1 MDLFRKMLEYDS
13 TSGKEREFALM
24 LASELECGEL
34 RSFEVGDG
42 SLNLLLCWGEPRVV
56 FCTHMDTV
64 PPYLPPRF
72 LEDRVLGRGSCDAKG
87 QIYAMYKA
95 LPPPRSDGEGRFRT
109 PVAERGGDRF
119 LRGQSLCKDLVQS
132 ALPRSG

>member
-1 MDLFRKMLEYDS
+1 
-13 TSGKEREFALM
+13 M

-95 LPPPRSDGEGRFRT
+95 CRRLEAMG
-109 PVAERGGDRF
+109 
-119 LRGQSLCKDLVQS
+119 
-132 ALPRSG
+132 